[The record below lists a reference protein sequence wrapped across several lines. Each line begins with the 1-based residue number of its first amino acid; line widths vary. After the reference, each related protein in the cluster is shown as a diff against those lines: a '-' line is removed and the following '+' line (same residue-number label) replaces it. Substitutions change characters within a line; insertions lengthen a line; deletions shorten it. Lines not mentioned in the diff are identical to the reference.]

1 MMDDLLR
8 WRRQTRQAGPLL
20 SENGT
25 FDGASHITRIGL
37 PQKEFTMN
45 KTKTIL
51 FAGIAALSVGIGSAM
66 AQTETPVTGSDTWSN
81 PTTIQS
87 SGTTVQ
93 SGSSDVA
100 TPAYGASS
108 VAPFNGDY
116 TTLANPG

>member
-1 MMDDLLR
+1 MNGLLR
-8 WRRQTRQAGPLL
+8 WKLQASRARHSL

-25 FDGASHITRIGL
+25 VGQRIAFSRVGL
-37 PQKEFTMN
+37 PRKEFAMN
-45 KTKTIL
+45 KTKTIIL
-51 FAGIAALSVGIGSAM
+51 SGLAALSVGIGSAM

-87 SGTTVQ
+87 STTIVQ

-100 TPAYGASS
+100 TPAYGVSNA
-108 VAPFNGDY
+108 APFSGNY